1 MANGYVNHSLREV
14 FFERLDI
21 SNQIEYTVFL
31 QTNQKNS
38 FLFSFLITY
47 FM

>member
-1 MANGYVNHSLREV
+1 MANGYVNHSLRVV

-31 QTNQKNS
+31 QTNKKKS
-38 FLFSFLITY
+38 FLFYFLIT
-47 FM
+47 